1 MTEAKTI
8 GNIVAPWRFLLFL
21 AVFVVGIPLANI
33 RLHNLALSL
42 MTGFDVAAVLFLL
55 ICAPLIHSNDC
66 NLVREHAKQ
75 NDANRRGLIVLTAIV
90 MIVLLAAIGAETMD
104 HRPEPLTKFLVI
116 ATLVIA
122 WLFANLVYTFHYTH
136 LAYRMDKKAGDSGI
150 NFPGT
155 KTPVYWDFVYFAFTI
170 GMTFQ
175 TSDVTISDAH
185 IRRFVTF
192 HAFAAF
198 IFNIGV
204 LAFTINV
211 IGSGA
216 GR

>member
-1 MTEAKTI
+1 MAEPKTI

-21 AVFVVGIPLANI
+21 AVFLVGVPFADN
-33 RLHNLALSL
+33 RLHNFALSL
-42 MTGFDVAAVLFLL
+42 MAAFDAATVVFLL
-55 ICAPLIHSNDC
+55 VCAPLIHSRDAS
-66 NLVREHAKQ
+66 LVREHAKQ
-75 NDANRRGLIVLTAIV
+75 NDANRRGLIILTAIV
-90 MIVLLAAIGAETMD
+90 MIVLLASIGAETMD

-116 ATLVIA
+116 STLILA

-136 LAYRMDKKAGDSGI
+136 LAYRMDKKTGDSGI

-155 KTPVYWDFVYFAFTI
+155 KQPVYWDFVYFAFTI

-175 TSDVTISDAH
+175 TSDVTISDPV
-185 IRRFVTF
+185 IRRFVTL

-211 IGSGA
+211 LGSS
-216 GR
+216 

>member
-1 MTEAKTI
+1 MAEPKTI

-21 AVFVVGIPLANI
+21 ALFLAGIPVANSQ
-33 RLHNLALSL
+33 LHNPALSL
-42 MTGFDVAAVLFLL
+42 MAAFDVAAIIFLL
-55 ICAPLIHSNDC
+55 VCAPLIHSRDAA
-66 NLVREHAKQ
+66 LVREHAQQ
-75 NDANRRGLIVLTAIV
+75 NDANRRGLIILTAIV
-90 MIVLLAAIGAETMD
+90 MVVLLAAIGAETMD
-104 HRPEPLTKFLVI
+104 HKPEPLTKILVI
-116 ATLVIA
+116 ATLILA

-136 LAYRMDKKAGDSGI
+136 LAYRMDRKSGDSGI

-155 KTPVYWDFVYFAFTI
+155 KQPVYWDFVYFAFTI

-185 IRRFVTF
+185 IRRFVTL

-211 IGSGA
+211 LGSS
-216 GR
+216 

>member
-1 MTEAKTI
+1 MAERKTI

-21 AVFVVGIPLANI
+21 AIFVAGIPIANSQ
-33 RLHNLALSL
+33 LDNPALSL
-42 MTGFDVAAVLFLL
+42 MAAFDVAAIIFLAV
-55 ICAPLIHSNDC
+55 CAPLIHSRDAT
-66 NLVREHAKQ
+66 LVRDHAQQ

-116 ATLVIA
+116 ATLILA

-136 LAYRMDKKAGDSGI
+136 LAYRKDETPKDSGI

-155 KTPVYWDFVYFAFTI
+155 KEPVYWDFVYFAFTI

-175 TSDVTISDAH
+175 TSDVTISDAG
-185 IRRFVTF
+185 IRRFVTL

-211 IGSGA
+211 LGSS
-216 GR
+216 

>member
-1 MTEAKTI
+1 MAEPRTV

-21 AVFVVGIPLANI
+21 AVLIICVPLANS
-33 RLHNLALSL
+33 RLHNSALSL
-42 MTGFDVAAVLFLL
+42 MAAFDLAAVVFLL
-55 ICAPLIHSNDC
+55 VCAPLIHSRDAK
-66 NLVREHAKQ
+66 LVRDHAQQ

-90 MIVLLAAIGAETMD
+90 MVVLLAAIGAETMD

-116 ATLVIA
+116 ATLILA

-136 LAYRMDKKAGDSGI
+136 LAYRKDETPKDSGI

-155 KTPVYWDFVYFAFTI
+155 KEPVYWDFVYFAFTI

-175 TSDVTISDAH
+175 TSDVTISDPG
-185 IRRFVTF
+185 IRRFATL
-192 HAFAAF
+192 HAIAAF

-211 IGSGA
+211 LGSS
-216 GR
+216 

>member
-1 MTEAKTI
+1 MAERKTI

-21 AVFVVGIPLANI
+21 AVFIVGIPIANSQ
-33 RLHNLALSL
+33 LHNPALSL
-42 MTGFDVAAVLFLL
+42 MAGFDAAAILFLL
-55 ICAPLIHSNDC
+55 ICAPLIHSRDAD
-66 NLVREHAKQ
+66 LVREHAKR

-104 HRPEPLTKFLVI
+104 HRPEPLTK
-116 ATLVIA
+116 TLVISTLILA

-136 LAYRMDKKAGDSGI
+136 LAYRLDRKKGDSGI

-155 KTPVYWDFVYFAFTI
+155 DRPVYWDFVYFAFTI

-175 TSDVTISDAH
+175 TSDVTISDPV
-185 IRRFVTF
+185 IRRFVTL

-211 IGSGA
+211 LGSS
-216 GR
+216 

>member
-1 MTEAKTI
+1 MADQKTI

-21 AVFVVGIPLANI
+21 AVFIAAIPLANSQ
-33 RLHNLALSL
+33 LHNPALSL
-42 MTGFDVAAVLFLL
+42 MAGFDFAAIVFLL
-55 ICAPLIHSNDC
+55 VCAPLIHSRDAT
-66 NLVREHAKQ
+66 LVRDHAKQ
-75 NDANRRGLIVLTAIV
+75 NDANRRGLIILTAIV
-90 MIVLLAAIGAETMD
+90 MIVLLAAIGAETME
-104 HRPEPLTKFLVI
+104 HRPEPLTKILVI
-116 ATLVIA
+116 ATLILA

-136 LAYRMDKKAGDSGI
+136 LAYWMDKKTGDSGL

-155 KTPVYWDFVYFAFTI
+155 KEPVYWDFVYFAFTI

-175 TSDVTISDAH
+175 TSDVTISDAR
-185 IRRFVTF
+185 IRRFVTL

-211 IGSGA
+211 LGSS
-216 GR
+216 